1 MSLAEI
7 IKNQNFYK
15 KLEEKKEKGTF
26 SNSVMFF
33 CEDEITSRA
42 VLILTALMLEYKTY
56 QLFDENSSEYL
67 RVLKNADLD
76 IKMYPQN
83 KEKLL
88 VSDSNEIVDETF
100 VKPVNLEN
108 KIFIIESIDESTEQ
122 AQNKLLKVLEEPPKN
137 VYFLITCKAGDKVLP
152 TIKSRCDK
160 IYVEKVE
167 DEDLN
172 KLCQNPLAVALS
184 VGYAGRAL
192 ELSRK
197 KNLTELV
204 DFAISLVS
212 EMKNSAQVLRFS
224 KQFSEFE
231 SDLEFVLKVYSICLE
246 DMIKIKSEKE
256 EICVL
261 KQYLPILKA
270 VENEFSVQAICEI
283 NNLIMHFI
291 EKLHFNA
298 NLLVSVDNLLLKILE
313 VKYLCK

>member
-1 MSLAEI
+1 MS
-7 IKNQNFYK
+7 
-15 KLEEKKEKGTF
+15 G
-26 SNSVMFF
+26 
-33 CEDEITSRA
+33 
-42 VLILTALMLEYKTY
+42 
-56 QLFDENSSEYL
+56 
-67 RVLKNADLD
+67 
-76 IKMYPQN
+76 
-83 KEKLL
+83 
-88 VSDSNEIVDETF
+88 
-100 VKPVNLEN
+100 
-108 KIFIIESIDESTEQ
+108 
-122 AQNKLLKVLEEPPKN
+122 
-137 VYFLITCKAGDKVLP
+137 
-152 TIKSRCDK
+152 
-160 IYVEKVE
+160 
-167 DEDLN
+167 
-172 KLCQNPLAVALS
+172 
-184 VGYAGRAL
+184 GYAGRAL

-204 DFAISLVS
+204 DFAVSFVS